1 MFPKTIRPNLDTNV
15 NVQLLNPAPGLDTT
29 VVVSLLDENNATLV
43 SEMRTTGNYD
53 KSVQTMAP
61 NLSKTW
67 HQICPNFGAHVK
79 NLAPSLRYF
88 DKLK

>member
-29 VVVSLLDENNATLV
+29 VVVSLLDENNTTLV

-53 KSVQTMAP
+53 KYVQTKAV
-61 NLSKTW
+61 
-67 HQICPNFGAHVK
+67 QI
-79 NLAPSLRYF
+79 LAPM
-88 DKLK
+88 LKIWRQVWDILTNWSNFV

>member
-29 VVVSLLDENNATLV
+29 VVVSLLDENNTTLV

-53 KSVQTMAP
+53 KYVQTMAP
-61 NLSKTW
+61 NLSKTL
-67 HQICPNFGAHVK
+67 HQICPNFGANVK

>member
-67 HQICPNFGAHVK
+67 HQICQNFGANVK

>member
-53 KSVQTMAP
+53 KYVQTKAV
-61 NLSKTW
+61 
-67 HQICPNFGAHVK
+67 QI
-79 NLAPSLRYF
+79 LAPM
-88 DKLK
+88 LKIWRQVWDILTNWSNFV